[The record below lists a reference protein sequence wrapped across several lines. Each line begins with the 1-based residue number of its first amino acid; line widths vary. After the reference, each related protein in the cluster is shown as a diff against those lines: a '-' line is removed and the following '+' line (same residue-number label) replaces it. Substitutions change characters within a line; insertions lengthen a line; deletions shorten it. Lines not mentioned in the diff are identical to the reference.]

1 MYLNE
6 DYADTDHE
14 SIVDWLSY
22 MLVEQEKTFEARL
35 TTYEETLEEFQE
47 ALLESQSQL
56 RNLRNDSWAGPYVI
70 KGLKNLLRTGV

>member
-56 RNLRNDSWAGPYVI
+56 RNLRNDS
-70 KGLKNLLRTGV
+70 

>member
-35 TTYEETLEEFQE
+35 TTYEEMLEEFQE

-56 RNLRNDSWAGPYVI
+56 RNLRNDS
-70 KGLKNLLRTGV
+70 